1 MIADIFYQIGESDQ
15 SAREQ
20 YPVYMPLEDGC
31 HLSDAFAELIA
42 HGMPY
47 QSGVFV
53 ASVHHLMHGIRV
65 GCAEVAHEAA
75 CAGEHDAQLL
85 RGMPLLEI
93 LTDLQQ
99 RYTSESG
106 RRKGS
111 VSSRALGAVYHASL
125 FMCRDRDAAVDMRYD
140 EAAVLVLPAQL
151 FGMYLRDSLL
161 IEHMGLRSPVYS
173 PDARGSCLVAQLVHI
188 GRIERIHLSAVLP
201 AQLIGEHDT
210 ELGRMIASAYTGGR
224 ISHQS
229 VIDDGDARRLRVR
242 AAAPADKYVYLRRI
256 NAVLL

>member
-31 HLSDAFAELIA
+31 HLPDAFAKLIA

-53 ASVHHLMHGIRV
+53 AFVHHLMHGIRV
-65 GCAEVAHEAA
+65 GCSEVAHEAA

-85 RGMPLLEI
+85 RGMSLLEI

-111 VSSRALGAVYHASL
+111 VSPRALGAVYHASL

-173 PDARGSCLVAQLVHI
+173 SDARGSCLVAQLVHI
-188 GRIERIHLSAVLP
+188 GGIERIHLSAVLP
-201 AQLIGEHDT
+201 AQLIGEHDA
-210 ELGRMIASAYTGGR
+210 ELGRMIAPAYTGGR
-224 ISHQS
+224 ISHQP
-229 VIDDGDARRLRVR
+229 VVDDSDARWLRVR